1 MGKVGKFVILES
13 NFRLDP
19 IDSFVKRREFDE
31 MFNRTYNHIEDAFL
45 WMDTILYYS
54 GPLSLHNSTREQWL
68 SCKKEGAPV
77 NDKYKDRLA
86 SFPTNLRFVAKKM
99 ALYFYKN
106 GISLSSI
113 KNEPGFNPIIEV
125 VIIAVLHYFLIQTE
139 YDDIFERISKPGS
152 MEFALFFKLID
163 EFNLP
168 YSMPPEKQSGFNK
181 YKDREPYYKSIIKA
195 ARQLSTIIGFSGFLN
210 TDSSQLDQMPPEQR
224 QELINL
230 LQDTSRNVIIYV
242 KIEDEPIKPVATIEP
257 GKPDA
262 PKLGPSK
269 EEVMS
274 LIGSLDKPWQVLNAE
289 ADEKIRSQKASRR
302 SRRMGGKHRNTH
314 RRKKNEKHSK
324 KSRRR

>member
-1 MGKVGKFVILES
+1 MREVGKFVSLE
-13 NFRLDP
+13 
-19 IDSFVKRREFDE
+19 FVKRREFDE
-31 MFNRTYNHIEDAFL
+31 MFNRTYNHIENAFL

-86 SFPTNLRFVAKKM
+86 SFPKNLRFVAKKM
-99 ALYFYKN
+99 ALYFQNN

-113 KNEPGFNPIIEV
+113 KNAPGFNPIIEV
-125 VIIAVLHYFLIQTE
+125 VIIAVLHYFLIETE

-163 EFNLP
+163 QFNLP
-168 YSMPPEKQSGFNK
+168 HSMPPEKQSGFDK

-195 ARQLSTIIGFSGFLN
+195 AQQLSTMIGLSGFLN

-230 LQDTSRNVIIYV
+230 LQDTSKNVRIYA
-242 KIEDEPIKPVATIEP
+242 KIEDGP
-257 GKPDA
+257 GSP
-262 PKLGPSK
+262 PSK
-269 EEVMS
+269 EVMS
-274 LIGSLDKPWQVLNAE
+274 MFGAPDKPLVVSNAE
-289 ADEKIRSQKASRR
+289 ADEKIRSKMAASPYSRLRR
-302 SRRMGGKHRNTH
+302 GGKHRNTH
-314 RRKKNEKHSK
+314 RRKKTMKHSK